1 MFRGRF
7 EHTIDPKGRVSIPA
21 KFREL
26 LGEKYDDRL
35 IITTGLDSCLVAF
48 PYGEWVNVEEK
59 VSSLSMVKKEVKAFQ
74 RVFISGATECPID
87 KLGRVL
93 IPPTLRSHA
102 QLEKDVVFA
111 GMLKKFERR
120 KGILRRWAKPLPPW
134 ASRSWESEVIC
145 RFWSR
150 RSSSSSTA
158 DRTGFTW
165 MEPWEAEDTA
175 GKFWKKA
182 LPREG

>member
-7 EHTIDPKGRVSIPA
+7 EHTIDSKGRVSIPA
-21 KFREL
+21 KFREP

-35 IITTGLDSCLVAF
+35 IITTGLDPCLVAY
-48 PYGEWVNVEEK
+48 PYEEWVNVEEK

-93 IPPTLRSHA
+93 IPPTLRSYA

-111 GMLKKFERR
+111 GMLKRFEIWSKERFVEEIR
-120 KGILRRWAKPLPPW
+120 K
-134 ASRSWESEVIC
+134 
-145 RFWSR
+145 
-150 RSSSSSTA
+150 
-158 DRTGFTW
+158 
-165 MEPWEAEDTA
+165 AEENFEEMGETLA
-175 GKFWKKA
+175 A
-182 LPREG
+182 LGL

>member
-35 IITTGLDSCLVAF
+35 IITTGLDPCLVAF

-102 QLEKDVVFA
+102 QLEKYVVFA
-111 GMLKKFERR
+111 GMLKKFEIWSKERFFEEIR
-120 KGILRRWAKPLPPW
+120 K
-134 ASRSWESEVIC
+134 
-145 RFWSR
+145 
-150 RSSSSSTA
+150 
-158 DRTGFTW
+158 
-165 MEPWEAEDTA
+165 AEGNFEEMGETLA
-175 GKFWKKA
+175 A
-182 LPREG
+182 LGL